1 MDNSIRLLEFIYKN
15 AKMGSTSIEDLID
28 VNEDLRFRDE
38 LVHEKETYDV
48 FVKKVIKVMNDMGK
62 EVKDLSYFSELQSYL
77 MIKMETIKD
86 KSVEHLAGMMMQG
99 STMGIVQITKK
110 IRDYKDSD
118 KRVVDLAK
126 ELLEIEEQNF
136 YELKKYL

>member
-28 VNEDLRFRDE
+28 VNEDFRFRDE
-38 LVHEKETYDV
+38 LVHEKETYDA

-118 KRVVDLAK
+118 KRVVYLAK

>member
-28 VNEDLRFRDE
+28 INEDLRFRDE
-38 LVHEKETYDV
+38 LVHEKETYDA
-48 FVKKVIKVMNDMGK
+48 FVKKVIKVINDMGK

-118 KRVVDLAK
+118 KRVVNLAK

>member
-38 LVHEKETYDV
+38 LVHEKETYDA

>member
-1 MDNSIRLLEFIYKN
+1 MDNTIKLLEFIYKN

-38 LVHEKETYDV
+38 LVHEKETYDA

-118 KRVVDLAK
+118 KRVVALAK

>member
-28 VNEDLRFRDE
+28 VNEDFRFRDE
-38 LVHEKETYDV
+38 LVHEKETYDA

>member
-1 MDNSIRLLEFIYKN
+1 
-15 AKMGSTSIEDLID
+15 
-28 VNEDLRFRDE
+28 
-38 LVHEKETYDV
+38 
-48 FVKKVIKVMNDMGK
+48 
-62 EVKDLSYFSELQSYL
+62 

-118 KRVVDLAK
+118 KRVVNLAK

>member
-1 MDNSIRLLEFIYKN
+1 MDNTIKLLEFIYKN

-38 LVHEKETYDV
+38 LVHEKETYDA

-62 EVKDLSYFSELQSYL
+62 EVKDLSYFSELQSYF

-118 KRVVDLAK
+118 KRVVALAK

>member
-1 MDNSIRLLEFIYKN
+1 MDNSIKLLEFIYKN
-15 AKMGSTSIEDLID
+15 AKMGSTSIGDLID
-28 VNEDLRFRDE
+28 VNEDVRFRDE
-38 LVHEKETYDV
+38 LVHEKETYDA
-48 FVKKVIKVMNDMGK
+48 FVKKVIKVMKDMGK
-62 EVKDLSYFSELQSYL
+62 EVKDLSYFSQLQSYL

-118 KRVVDLAK
+118 KRVVNLAK

>member
-28 VNEDLRFRDE
+28 INEDLRFRDE
-38 LVHEKETYDV
+38 LVHEKETYDA
-48 FVKKVIKVMNDMGK
+48 FVKKVIKVINDKGK

-118 KRVVDLAK
+118 KRVVNLAK

>member
-38 LVHEKETYDV
+38 LVHEKETYDA

-118 KRVVDLAK
+118 KRVVALAK

>member
-1 MDNSIRLLEFIYKN
+1 MDNSIKLLEFIYKN

-28 VNEDLRFRDE
+28 VNEDVRFRDE
-38 LVHEKETYDV
+38 LVHEKETYDD
-48 FVKKVIKVMNDMGK
+48 FVKKVIKVMKDMGK
-62 EVKDLSYFSELQSYL
+62 EVKDLSYFSQLQSYL

-118 KRVVDLAK
+118 KRVVNLAK